1 MRPALFTI
9 DRPGPGRLSTMAR
22 PRGGDWLAEEL
33 AALAALGVSG
43 LVSALTPA
51 ESAELG
57 LAAEASLARA
67 AGLRFTAVPIPD
79 RTVPVL
85 SEVLPAVDELT
96 RRLAAG
102 DHLVVHCR
110 AGIGRSSL
118 LAAAVL
124 VRSGADPDD
133 TWDRIARAR
142 GLAVPDTPEQ
152 RAWTDRMPRRPQ
164 RDADRGRPVTEGR

>member
-1 MRPALFTI
+1 MRPTLFTI
-9 DRPGPGRLSTMAR
+9 DRSGPGRISTMAR

-33 AALAALGVSG
+33 AALAALGVSE

-51 ESAELG
+51 ECAELG
-57 LAAEASLARA
+57 LDAEPSLARA

-79 RTVPVL
+79 RTVPAP
-85 SEVLPAVDELT
+85 SEVLPVLDGLA

-133 TWDRIARAR
+133 TWARIARAR

-152 RAWTDRMPRRPQ
+152 RAWTDRLTPLHRP
-164 RDADRGRPVTEGR
+164 

>member
-1 MRPALFTI
+1 MRPTLFTI
-9 DRPGPGRLSTMAR
+9 DRSGPGRISTMAR

-33 AALAALGVSG
+33 AGLAALGVSE

-57 LAAEASLARA
+57 LDAEPSLARA

-79 RTVPVL
+79 RTVPAR
-85 SEVLPAVDELT
+85 SEVLPVLDGLAQ
-96 RRLAAG
+96 RLAAG
-102 DHLVVHCR
+102 GHLVVHCR

-133 TWDRIARAR
+133 TWERIARAR
-142 GLAVPDTPEQ
+142 GLAVPDTAEQ
-152 RAWTDRMPRRPQ
+152 RAWTDRITPLNQ
-164 RDADRGRPVTEGR
+164 R